1 MSAKQQSGC
10 PRMISG
16 VVRLELNIDYGKK
29 IFVLLIR
36 GIATTIIGGL
46 NA

>member
-16 VVRLELNIDYGKK
+16 VVRLELNIDYGKN
-29 IFVLLIR
+29 IR
-36 GIATTIIGGL
+36 SIDYGNSNNYYWGV